1 MFKAYL
7 DYKDYKSL
15 LIFLEKE
22 KKDNRYIYEQLKKY
36 KPRVIDLLLGFYPIQ
51 RIDCPEYSQIIATI
65 KERVE
70 CYKEKREKMRLQV
83 KIATGI
89 IFSKKLMFYKLYKYY
104 LKKHLEYEELVDTEI
119 EYYKKCLE
127 FGISEEIGFM
137 RDTVDLDKVKLKQK
151 IDIGEYLYYSKDGND
166 EAKIFY
172 LIDNHLLIFKDIK
185 KSSQF
190 MDRLLEIEK
199 ILKRLL
205 DGFNEVT
212 KDVILYFKY
221 DKYSLSH
228 RYPEIVYFVEETTER
243 MKNAYGKKELLLEDI
258 WYLIPTKIK
267 EIEQVL
273 RTIEGEKE
281 YLEKSNE
288 FKKRYGDDSSE
299 ELIASKTI
307 KLETMIDEK
316 LETVVW
322 NGKLDQLRKLYDGLT
337 SNKIIN
343 DCEEEIF
350 LSHFKIGRGNSKR
363 GITEVNKL
371 QWNIDDNDFAGMI
384 AVLVEKKLVPNHK
397 KYKAF
402 CSHFVNSRGE
412 DFKNLAQSGNYMKN
426 YSNLDEKLM
435 EVLKN
440 L

>member
-1 MFKAYL
+1 
-7 DYKDYKSL
+7 
-15 LIFLEKE
+15 
-22 KKDNRYIYEQLKKY
+22 
-36 KPRVIDLLLGFYPIQ
+36 
-51 RIDCPEYSQIIATI
+51 
-65 KERVE
+65 
-70 CYKEKREKMRLQV
+70 
-83 KIATGI
+83 
-89 IFSKKLMFYKLYKYY
+89 
-104 LKKHLEYEELVDTEI
+104 
-119 EYYKKCLE
+119 
-127 FGISEEIGFM
+127 
-137 RDTVDLDKVKLKQK
+137 
-151 IDIGEYLYYSKDGND
+151 
-166 EAKIFY
+166 
-172 LIDNHLLIFKDIK
+172 
-185 KSSQF
+185 

-307 KLETMIDEK
+307 KLETMKDEK